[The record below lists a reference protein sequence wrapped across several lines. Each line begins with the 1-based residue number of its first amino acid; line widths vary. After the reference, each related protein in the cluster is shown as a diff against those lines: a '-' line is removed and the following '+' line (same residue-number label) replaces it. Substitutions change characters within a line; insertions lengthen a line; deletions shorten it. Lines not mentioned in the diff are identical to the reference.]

1 MRYDHQADS
10 RALMPETGLQP
21 VPNRWVRF
29 DGTFTLGNI
38 LIVLGL
44 LGTSYAGYIRNSER
58 MEIALRDIAGLQHNV
73 SRTAERAVT
82 AQVEQ
87 ARVNREQLQASAAQ
101 FQSIILGLQ
110 NNMADS
116 IRRVEERMGKFEGVL
131 EGRRDF
137 LDQRLETL
145 NTISAQNRADLAALL
160 RSSGIPRAGDPGA
173 RR

>member
-1 MRYDHQADS
+1 MRYDDQTDC
-10 RALMPETGLQP
+10 RALTPEAGPQP
-21 VPNRWVRF
+21 MPNRWIRF
-29 DGTFTLGNI
+29 DGTFSLGNI

-58 MEIALRDIAGLQHNV
+58 MELALRDIAGLQQSV
-73 SRTAERAVT
+73 ARTAERAVT
-82 AQVEQ
+82 TQSEQ

-116 IRRVEERMGKFEGVL
+116 IRRVEERMGKFEGAL

-137 LDQRLETL
+137 LDQRLESL
-145 NTISAQNRADLAALL
+145 NTISAQNRADLAVLL
-160 RSSGIPRAGDPGA
+160 RSSGLPRAGDPGT